1 MSDVGLEL
9 HELENRLHR
18 ATDVHEVKRLQKL
31 PSGRFTFLIETP
43 FITTFRFAVGTTDF
57 AMEDIRLVSQSGAL
71 WTAEEAFESV
81 TNPGGAD
88 V

>member
-1 MSDVGLEL
+1 MGLEL

-18 ATDVHEVKRLQKL
+18 ATDVQEVKRLQKL
-31 PSGRFTFLIETP
+31 ACGRFAFLIETP
-43 FITTFRFAVGTTDF
+43 FVTTFRFAVGTTDF
-57 AMEDIRLVSQSGAL
+57 ALEDIRLISQSGAL
-71 WTAEEAFESV
+71 WTAEDAFEAV